1 MMNISTGSRTVD
13 MNYYQQWLD
22 NKTVAESLVSAVVL
36 VFHRLLIT
44 IQIDRLYRNL
54 YSEHS
59 YR

>member
-13 MNYYQQWLD
+13 INYYQQWLD

-36 VFHRLLIT
+36 VFYRLLIT
-44 IQIDRLYRNL
+44 IQIDRLDRNL

-59 YR
+59 YK